1 MRQPEPSGGR
11 GYRFNAA
18 LFGLPLVDEIMD
30 DAEDVEQLLHGRRI
44 VCRVA
49 VPDPA
54 RIGGRMDGAFKQ
66 GYPAPHFLEER
77 IDRVQAGLVVKPAL
91 LLSGGLSP
99 HDLHFNNVRLFP
111 PPDSV

>member
-1 MRQPEPSGGR
+1 MCQKIGMMGSLLPDAISQGWKINNVAVRQRRLRQPEPSGGR

-30 DAEDVEQLLHGRRI
+30 DAEDIEQLLHGRRI
-44 VCRVA
+44 VCCVA

-54 RIGGRMDGAFKQ
+54 CIGGRMDGALKQ

-77 IDRVQAGLVVKPAL
+77 IDRV
-91 LLSGGLSP
+91 
-99 HDLHFNNVRLFP
+99 
-111 PPDSV
+111 